1 MKAKAL
7 AWLEAF
13 ESVFYGPVTFRVLCW
28 IAVVLA
34 IVAVFFGSR
43 WAFVSCAISLGV
55 IAHTLI
61 ALLMNVNNI
70 VVSFDKIGSLYG
82 KEVQSTEKKN
92 PPEAYS
98 TQVH

>member
-1 MKAKAL
+1 MKAKAF

-13 ESVFYGPVTFRVLCW
+13 EGVFYGPVTFRVLCW

-34 IVAVFFGSR
+34 IVAIFLGGR

-61 ALLMNVNNI
+61 AMLMNINGLVT
-70 VVSFDKIGSLYG
+70 SFDKIGTLYG

-92 PPEAYS
+92 PQEAYS
-98 TQVH
+98 TLVH

>member
-1 MKAKAL
+1 MKAKVL
-7 AWLEAF
+7 IWLEAF
-13 ESVFYGPVTFRVLCW
+13 EGVFYGPVTFRVLSW

-34 IVAVFFGSR
+34 ILAIILGSR

-61 ALLMNVNNI
+61 ALLMNVNGL
-70 VVSFDKIGSLYG
+70 VTSFDKIGTLYG
-82 KEVQSTEKKN
+82 REVQSAEKKN
-92 PPEAYS
+92 PQEAYS

>member
-1 MKAKAL
+1 MKVKAF

-13 ESVFYGPVTFRVLCW
+13 ERVFYGPVTFRVLCW

-43 WAFVSCAISLGV
+43 WAFVSCAVSLGV

-70 VVSFDKIGSLYG
+70 VVSFDKIGTLYEQG
-82 KEVQSTEKKN
+82 SAE
-92 PPEAYS
+92 
-98 TQVH
+98 H